1 MRPRQ
6 ARLTDDKT
14 EAQRKEVQSSGEA
27 DWVCGMP
34 RETLNNNSIITIT
47 TAVQVL
53 DSFPSRVPL
62 DGCADPHNGSARW
75 QCWDSGLHCSRRGDS
90 GAVRGKGRDIFSPS
104 YAASVSVLLGLLFIW
119 TCNKSIYAQG

>member
-14 EAQRKEVQSSGEA
+14 EAQREEVQSSGEA

-34 RETLNNNSIITIT
+34 KETLNNKSIITIT
-47 TAVQVL
+47 PGVQVS

-62 DGCADPHNGSARW
+62 GGCPDPLNGPARR
-75 QCWDSGLHCSRRGDS
+75 QCWDSGLHWSRRGDS
-90 GAVRGKGRDIFSPS
+90 GAVRGKGRDTFSPS
-104 YAASVSVLLGLLFIW
+104 YVASVSVLLGLLFIW